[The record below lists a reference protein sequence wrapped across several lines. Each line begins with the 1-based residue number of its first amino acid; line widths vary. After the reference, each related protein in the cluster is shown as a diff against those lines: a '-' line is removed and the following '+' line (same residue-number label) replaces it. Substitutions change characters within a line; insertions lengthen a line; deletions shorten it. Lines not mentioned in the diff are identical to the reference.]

1 VNVSID
7 LLPQA
12 RRDRLSRLPLLIG
25 TTGLFLLIATL
36 LISLY
41 ITGKNSVEELDQQ
54 ITTKTQT
61 RDTLLT
67 EISARRNGVTE
78 YNFVDKYELISS
90 FLNGVYKNPI
100 SLKKDLDLLLPEGG
114 SVSNYTFDHTG
125 TLSMTIQFSTKEEAA
140 TYLENLLIAD
150 FVTEAKVTSIT
161 LNAEKNVYE
170 ANYEAQVVTLE
181 GEQK

>member
-12 RRDRLSRLPLLIG
+12 RRDRLNRLPLLIG
-25 TTGLFLLIATL
+25 TTGLILVIATL

-41 ITGKNSVEELDQQ
+41 ITGKNSVGELDQQ

-61 RDTLLT
+61 RDSLLA
-67 EISARRNGVTE
+67 EISTRRNGVTE

-100 SLKKDLDLLLPEGG
+100 SLKKDLYEFLPEGG
-114 SVSNYTFDHTG
+114 AVSNYTFDNTG
-125 TLSMTIQFSTKEEAA
+125 TLSMTIQFSTKDEAA
-140 TYLENLLIAD
+140 TYLEKLLLAD
-150 FVTEAKVTSIT
+150 FVTEAKVTSIS
-161 LNAEKNVYE
+161 LNVEKNVYE